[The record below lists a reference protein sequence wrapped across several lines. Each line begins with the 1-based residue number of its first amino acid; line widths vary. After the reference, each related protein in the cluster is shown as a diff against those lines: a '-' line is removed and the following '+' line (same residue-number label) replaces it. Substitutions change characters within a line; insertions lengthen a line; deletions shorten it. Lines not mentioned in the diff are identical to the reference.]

1 MMWLVLLVIMRLAR
15 SNLGKDVF
23 ARIARGAVTGG
34 PSGPQQLR
42 LLQSLPN
49 VRQIIETACSEAV
62 ERYSLQSMIANFR
75 RVLEE

>member
-1 MMWLVLLVIMRLAR
+1 
-15 SNLGKDVF
+15 
-23 ARIARGAVTGG
+23 
-34 PSGPQQLR
+34 LR